1 MSQKLS
7 TIPTVDICK
16 PSTNG
21 DFPWQNIWYDYIP
34 FFKWQNPWC
43 HLPFPSRL
51 QGAGWVEMV
60 DDLRFL
66 AAQNARWHCK
76 KHLGGLAANISSQ
89 YIYIYTYRCI
99 YIYVYIHM
107 YMYRYSTMKKM
118 TFQPSIFF

>member
-1 MSQKLS
+1 
-7 TIPTVDICK
+7 
-16 PSTNG
+16 
-21 DFPWQNIWYDYIP
+21 
-34 FFKWQNPWC
+34 
-43 HLPFPSRL
+43 
-51 QGAGWVEMV
+51 MV

-66 AAQNARWHCK
+66 AARKARWHLK

-89 YIYIYTYRCI
+89 YIYIYTYIYICI